1 VNILI
6 TVSVR
11 WWNANAYYAISTAKA
26 LSGLGHQVYVSGD
39 PGYPPTIM
47 AQKAGLETFGIRF
60 ASFNPI
66 ILIFDL
72 LRLYNFIKEKK
83 IEIVNSHRS
92 EDHLFTALIA
102 KNLNIP
108 IVRTLGDVRSPKDN
122 FINRWLHLKITDYH
136 ILSSESTFYRYIS
149 TWKNFNPKYSIF
161 PGGVDGNQFHPSNKS
176 SQLLE
181 KLKISDGSYI
191 VGMISRLSPIKGH
204 TTFIMAAS
212 LVLEQIPNVTF
223 IISGKEVEVSVKEL
237 ESLAQSLNLNHHIL
251 FIDHYEP
258 VNELQSIFDTGVIA
272 STGSEVISRIAME
285 YLATGI
291 PVVATQI
298 NVLPEIIQDG
308 HNGYII
314 PAEDPYAM
322 ADAILKIL
330 NDPVLKE
337 RISENNILDFK
348 SKFDIM
354 KVAKSVATI
363 YKNLIKKKNGNHF

>member
-1 VNILI
+1 LEKYRLNILI

-39 PGYPPTIM
+39 PGYPPTVM
-47 AQKAGLETFGIRF
+47 AQKEGLNTFGFRF

-66 ILIFDL
+66 ILILDL
-72 LRLYNFIKEKK
+72 FRLYRFIKGRK
-83 IEIVNSHRS
+83 IEIINAHRS
-92 EDHLFTALIA
+92 EDHLLTALLA
-102 KNLNIP
+102 KILNIP
-108 IVRTLGDVRSPKDN
+108 IVRTLGDVRAPKNN
-122 FINRWLHLKITDYH
+122 FINRWLHLRITDYH
-136 ILSSESTFYRYIS
+136 ILSSESTFIRYIS
-149 TWKNFNPKYSIF
+149 TWKNFNPDYSIF
-161 PGGVDGNQFHPSNKS
+161 PGGVDGTQFYTRKKS
-176 SQLLE
+176 PQLL
-181 KLKISDGSYI
+181 KKININEGTYV

-204 TTFIMAAS
+204 NTFIMAAS
-212 LVLEQIPNVTF
+212 LILEQFPNVTF
-223 IISGKEVEVSVKEL
+223 IISGKEVEISVKEL
-237 ESLAQSLNLNHHIL
+237 EALADSLNLNHHML

-258 VNELQSIFDTGVIA
+258 VNELQSIFDVGVIA

-308 HNGYII
+308 HNGFVI

-330 NDPVLKE
+330 KNPKLREQYSK
-337 RISENNILDFK
+337 NNILDFK
-348 SKFDIM
+348 SKFDIKKIAM
-354 KVAKSVATI
+354 SIATV
-363 YKNLIKKKNGNHF
+363 YENLIKK

>member
-39 PGYPPTIM
+39 PGYPPTVM
-47 AQKAGLETFGIRF
+47 AQKAGLDTFGIRF
-60 ASFNPI
+60 ASYNPI
-66 ILIFDL
+66 ILIIDF
-72 LRLYNFIKEKK
+72 LRLYRLIQEKK
-83 IEIVNSHRS
+83 IEIINAHRS
-92 EDHLFTALIA
+92 EDHLLTALIA
-102 KNLNIP
+102 KILNIP
-108 IVRTLGDVRSPKDN
+108 IVRTLGDVRSPKNN

-136 ILSSESTFYRYIS
+136 ILSSESTLFRYIS
-149 TWKNFNPKYSIF
+149 TWKNFNPDFSVF

-176 SQLLE
+176 PQLLQ
-181 KLKISDGSYI
+181 KLQISEESYV

-204 TTFIMAAS
+204 ATFIMAAS
-212 LVLEQIPNVTF
+212 LVLEQFPNVTF
-223 IISGKEVEVSVKEL
+223 IISGKEVEISVKEL
-237 ESLAQSLNLNHHIL
+237 ESMAESLNLNHHML

-258 VNELQSIFDTGVIA
+258 VNELQSIFDVGVIA
-272 STGSEVISRIAME
+272 SSGSEVISRIAME

-298 NVLPEIIQDG
+298 NVLPETIRDG
-308 HNGYII
+308 HNGFII

-330 NDPVLKE
+330 NNPELRE
-337 RISENNILDFK
+337 RISEKNILDFK
-348 SKFDIM
+348 SKFDIK
-354 KVAKSVATI
+354 KVATSIAAV
-363 YKNLIKKKNGNHF
+363 YKDLIKKKNEKYI